1 MLLESMLVFGLV
13 NSAIL
18 MLISLG
24 FSLTFGLSGVANFAH
39 GGIYLLAGYLAFF
52 LLRTLGL
59 PYLLAVIITVIV
71 TALLGAVIYRLVVI
85 RVRGIA
91 LNEVIATFAIGIGIL
106 ELFRWLGFITYEFS
120 LPSILDGRLTLF
132 QITLDYQRLLIIVV
146 ALLMAVFLWVLTH
159 KTRIGLAL
167 LGMAQN
173 EYTALSVGIDSDWAA
188 TYSFALGGAFAAI
201 AALMILPLGIIN
213 INIGYEV
220 LLIALAV
227 TVLGGL
233 ESTKGLILG
242 CIILGYAQ
250 IITSTL
256 IAPHWKEAVYLAAI
270 LIVLAVKPSGL
281 LGKFKELEERV

>member
-1 MLLESMLVFGLV
+1 MIESILVFGLV
-13 NSAIL
+13 NSAVL

-52 LLRTLGL
+52 LFRTLGL
-59 PYLLAVIITVIV
+59 PYFLSIILTVII

-85 RVRGIA
+85 RVRGIV
-91 LNEVIATFAIGIGIL
+91 LNEVIATFAIGISIL

-120 LPSILDGRLTLF
+120 LPYLMRGRFTLF
-132 QITLDYQRLLIIVV
+132 TVSLDYQRLFIILT
-146 ALLMAVFLWVLTH
+146 AFLLAVFLWYFTH
-159 KTRIGLAL
+159 KTRTGMAL
-167 LGMAQN
+167 LGMAQD

-188 TYSFALGGAFAAI
+188 TYSFAVGGAFAAI
-201 AALMILPLGIIN
+201 AAVMILPLGIIN

-256 IAPHWKEAVYLAAI
+256 FAPHWKEAVYLAAI